1 MTVVISVQ
9 HATETSTSSWYQD
22 PAIGRELRFLAERG
36 VQIKTAAEY
45 FDGQPG
51 PHGERFLSL
60 EFPVDIDLTVWFDD
74 TRNMWRLEV
83 NTCDV
88 RPCDTA
94 AQVAQAANIAE
105 AARVCRDFNN
115 RIIRQT
121 RRDGNALIT
130 TEINALLADR
140 EVDVFDLGRAMDL
153 TPGALASKL
162 AGRTG
167 WTGADLLR
175 VANVIDPDDPAEIFQ
190 RLAKLMSRGA

>member
-1 MTVVISVQ
+1 MTM
-9 HATETSTSSWYQD
+9 STLQPVSSWYQD
-22 PAIGRELRFLAERG
+22 PAIRRELRVLAERG

-51 PHGERFLSL
+51 PHGERYLHL
-60 EFPVDIDLTVWFDD
+60 TFPTDIEVTVWFDD
-74 TRNMWRLEV
+74 TRDIWRLEIDTV
-83 NTCDV
+83 GDGLT
-88 RPCDTA
+88 RPSDA
-94 AQVAQAANIAE
+94 SAQVAQAANIAE
-105 AARVCRDFNN
+105 AARVCRDLNN
-115 RIIRQT
+115 RMIRQA

-153 TPGALASKL
+153 TPGVLAAKL

-175 VANVIDPDDPAEIFQ
+175 VANVIDPDEPADIFQ
-190 RLAKLMSRGA
+190 RLVKTIA